1 MRGLKKVSVPGS
13 KLRKAVL
20 DVLQKEG
27 FIQDYTVSKNKS
39 FETLEINLKYMYGDP
54 VINEI
59 ERVSRPGRRIYSKS
73 DSIQKVQNGL
83 GISII
88 STSKG
93 IFSDNEAREKKLGG
107 EVLILPSGVTV
118 KVENNKVIIQGAK
131 SKKELVVDQS
141 ILKVIVADNKVSLEP
156 VDKKNAN
163 KVTWGL
169 HRSLI
174 NNGIIGVSKGFEKD
188 LKLTGVGFR
197 ATLQGKKII
206 FQLGF
211 SHDVH
216 YDIPE
221 GIEVAIDKQTA
232 IKVKGIDKELVGKV
246 CADIKFLK
254 PVEPYK
260 GKGITSSDQ
269 FVLRKEG
276 KKK

>member
-1 MRGLKKVSVPGS
+1 MS
-13 KLRKAVL
+13 KIGKTP
-20 DVLQKEG
+20 
-27 FIQDYTVSKNKS
+27 IT
-39 FETLEINLKYMYGDP
+39 
-54 VINEI
+54 
-59 ERVSRPGRRIYSKS
+59 
-73 DSIQKVQNGL
+73 
-83 GISII
+83 
-88 STSKG
+88 
-93 IFSDNEAREKKLGG
+93 
-107 EVLILPSGVTV
+107 LPSGVTV

-131 SKKELVVDQS
+131 SKKELVVDQG

-163 KVTWGL
+163 KLTWGL

-174 NNGIIGVSKGFEKD
+174 NNSIIGVSKGFEKD

-197 ATLQGKKII
+197 AALQGKKII

-221 GIEVAIDKQTA
+221 GIEVVIDKQTA

-260 GKGITSSDQ
+260 EKGITSSDQ

>member
-1 MRGLKKVSVPGS
+1 MS
-13 KLRKAVL
+13 KIGK
-20 DVLQKEG
+20 
-27 FIQDYTVSKNKS
+27 T
-39 FETLEINLKYMYGDP
+39 P
-54 VINEI
+54 
-59 ERVSRPGRRIYSKS
+59 
-73 DSIQKVQNGL
+73 
-83 GISII
+83 IS
-88 STSKG
+88 
-93 IFSDNEAREKKLGG
+93 
-107 EVLILPSGVTV
+107 LPAGVTV

-131 SKKELVVDQS
+131 SKKELIIDQS
-141 ILKVIVADNKVSLEP
+141 VLKVTVADNKVSLEP
-156 VDKKNAN
+156 
-163 KVTWGL
+163 
-169 HRSLI
+169 LI

-197 ATLQGKKII
+197 ATLQGKKIV

-216 YDIPE
+216 YNIPE

>member
-1 MRGLKKVSVPGS
+1 MLFRS
-13 KLRKAVL
+13 K
-20 DVLQKEG
+20 
-27 FIQDYTVSKNKS
+27 T
-39 FETLEINLKYMYGDP
+39 
-54 VINEI
+54 
-59 ERVSRPGRRIYSKS
+59 
-73 DSIQKVQNGL
+73 
-83 GISII
+83 
-88 STSKG
+88 
-93 IFSDNEAREKKLGG
+93 
-107 EVLILPSGVTV
+107 ILFPSH
-118 KVENNKVIIQGAK
+118 
-131 SKKELVVDQS
+131 D
-141 ILKVIVADNKVSLEP
+141 
-156 VDKKNAN
+156 
-163 KVTWGL
+163 TWGL

-216 YDIPE
+216 YNIPE

>member
-1 MRGLKKVSVPGS
+1 MSKIGKKP
-13 KLRKAVL
+13 
-20 DVLQKEG
+20 
-27 FIQDYTVSKNKS
+27 I
-39 FETLEINLKYMYGDP
+39 
-54 VINEI
+54 
-59 ERVSRPGRRIYSKS
+59 
-73 DSIQKVQNGL
+73 
-83 GISII
+83 
-88 STSKG
+88 
-93 IFSDNEAREKKLGG
+93 
-107 EVLILPSGVTV
+107 ILPAGVTV
-118 KVENNKVIIQGAK
+118 KVENNKVTIQGTK
-131 SKKELVVDQS
+131 TKKELLIDPFFF
-141 ILKVIVADNKVSLEP
+141 KVIVENNKVILNP
-156 VDKKNAN
+156 VDKKNIN
-163 KVTWGL
+163 KLTWGL

-221 GIEVAIDKQTA
+221 GIEIAIDKQTS
-232 IKVKGIDKELVGKV
+232 IKVKGTDKELVGKV

>member
-1 MRGLKKVSVPGS
+1 MS
-13 KLRKAVL
+13 KIGKTPIA
-20 DVLQKEG
+20 
-27 FIQDYTVSKNKS
+27 
-39 FETLEINLKYMYGDP
+39 
-54 VINEI
+54 
-59 ERVSRPGRRIYSKS
+59 
-73 DSIQKVQNGL
+73 
-83 GISII
+83 
-88 STSKG
+88 
-93 IFSDNEAREKKLGG
+93 
-107 EVLILPSGVTV
+107 LPSGVTV

-131 SKKELVVDQS
+131 SKKEVIVDQN
-141 ILKVIVADNKVSLEP
+141 ILKVVVADNKVSLEP

-163 KVTWGL
+163 KLTWGL

-221 GIEVAIDKQTA
+221 GIEIAIDKQTA